1 VKHLK
6 GINQKA
12 ARIEAYVQ
20 YEAAQARA
28 TELDVV
34 ALETPKPPT
43 KKMGRTSRLGA
54 RSSSSP
60 AGKRISRAGPQACA
74 SPWSATSSTVT

>member
-1 VKHLK
+1 MKHLK

-34 ALETPKPPT
+34 ALETPKPPHEED
-43 KKMGRTSRLGA
+43 
-54 RSSSSP
+54 
-60 AGKRISRAGPQACA
+60 GPHF
-74 SPWSATSSTVT
+74 PRGLVPGGLP